1 LRNKRQLKE
10 SNLKIEDLTAV
21 IDSREQNPLPLDPL
35 KTVIKKLEVADYSAV
50 GYENKIAIE
59 KKSLNDLCACVG
71 RERERFDRMVKR
83 LLNYEYRAIV
93 VTDDWSKID
102 LKQYHGT
109 LTPIQIYSAIMAWA
123 MTAQVPIM
131 FMGSHQR
138 AGLAVARMIYIAVN
152 RERRKFA

>member
-1 LRNKRQLKE
+1 MNKI
-10 SNLKIEDLTAV
+10 KIENV
-21 IDSREQNPLPLDPL
+21 IGIIDTREQNPLPLDPL
-35 KTVIKKLEVADYSAV
+35 KTIIKKLDVADYSAV

-59 KKSLNDLCACVG
+59 KKSLDDLCACVG

-83 LLNYEYRAIV
+83 LLDYEYRAIV

-109 LTPIQIYSAIMAWA
+109 LTPIQIYAAIMGWA
-123 MTAQVPIM
+123 MTANVPIM

-152 RERRKFA
+152 REHRKIS

>member
-1 LRNKRQLKE
+1 MSK
-10 SNLKIEDLTAV
+10 LKIEDITA
-21 IDSREQNPLPLDPL
+21 ICDSREQQPLPLDPL
-35 KTVIKKLEVADYSAV
+35 KVITKKLDVADYSAV
-50 GYENKIAIE
+50 GYEQLIAVE

-83 LLNYEYRAIV
+83 LVEYPYRAIV

-109 LTPIQIYSAIMAWA
+109 LTPIQVYSAIMAWA
-123 MTAQVPIM
+123 MTANVPIM
-131 FMGSHQR
+131 FMGTHQR
-138 AGLAVARMIYIAVN
+138 AGLAVARMIYIAIN

>member
-1 LRNKRQLKE
+1 MILTKLKTDY
-10 SNLKIEDLTAV
+10 ITCI
-21 IDSREQNPLPLDPL
+21 IDSREQHPLPLDPL
-35 KTVIKKLEVADYSAV
+35 KHIVKKLEVADYSAL
-50 GYENKIAIE
+50 GYEHKIAIE

-71 RERERFDRMVKR
+71 RERDRFDRMVKR
-83 LLNYEYRAIV
+83 LLEYEYRAIV

-102 LKQYHGT
+102 LKQYRGT

>member
-1 LRNKRQLKE
+1 VAK
-10 SNLKIEDLTAV
+10 LKIEDITCV
-21 IDSREQNPLPLDPL
+21 IDSREQNPLPLNPL
-35 KTVIKKLEVADYSAV
+35 KTIVKKLDVADYSAV

-59 KKSLNDLCACVG
+59 KKSLDDLCACVG

-83 LLNYEYRAIV
+83 LLDYEYRAIV

-109 LTPIQIYSAIMAWA
+109 LTPIQIYAAIMGWA
-123 MTAQVPIM
+123 MTANVPIM

-152 RERRKFA
+152 REYRKIS